1 MYIFMIDEID
11 DIDDIDDKSSI
22 HDDVS
27 DKPLSLLTIFIDDFP
42 MIFPFK
48 VSCSAGT
55 SQLAIQ
61 VNLALLEMPVTWM
74 CGCVAV
80 VFPL

>member
-1 MYIFMIDEID
+1 MIS
-11 DIDDIDDKSSI
+11 DKSSI

-27 DKPLSLLTIFIDDFP
+27 DKPLSLLMIFIDDFP
-42 MIFPFK
+42 MGFPCK
-48 VSCSAGT
+48 ASCCAGT

-74 CGCVAV
+74 CGCVAGG
-80 VFPL
+80 FPL

>member
-1 MYIFMIDEID
+1 MIS
-11 DIDDIDDKSSI
+11 DKSSI

-27 DKPLSLLTIFIDDFP
+27 DKSLSLLMIFIEDFP
-42 MIFPFK
+42 MVFPFK
-48 VSCSAGT
+48 ASCSADT

-74 CGCVAV
+74 CGGVAV